1 MGFESLYWIPFLAK
15 LRHDFGIAPERLI
28 PITRGGAAIWYDTPT
43 GVELFAMRTPQDVR
57 VENRLQQQRTGLLK
71 QTHVTPFDRQVLRD
85 VAETLGLRRYHT
97 LHPAWMYQTLEDF
110 WEARRGLTWLQ
121 DRVRFTPLPTF
132 KLDSVTLPP
141 AFIAVRF
148 YFRST
153 LPATPSVVAFAKHAI
168 RRLAQTQPVVILT
181 SGHVLDDHLDYLPKD
196 VPNLTVLSDLIPM
209 TPQDNLAVQAA
220 VLQRALGFV
229 GTYGGM
235 AQLALRL
242 GKPSVSV
249 YDEWHG
255 TAPPHKHLSEALAR
269 QMGVGF
275 NVVRIGDVPQLQAAF
290 PLVTRAA

>member
-1 MGFESLYWIPFLAK
+1 MAK
-15 LRHDFGIAPERLI
+15 FRHDFQIPAERLI
-28 PITRGGAAIWYDTPT
+28 PITRGGAAVWYDTPT
-43 GVELFAMRTPQDVR
+43 GLELFAMRTPQDVR

-71 QTHVTPFDRQVLRD
+71 QMHVTPWDRQVLRD
-85 VAETLGLRRYHT
+85 AADTLGLRRYHT

-110 WEARRGLTWLQ
+110 WDARRGLTWLQ
-121 DRVRFTPLPTF
+121 DRVRFTTLPAF
-132 KLDSVTLPP
+132 QLAGVTLPP
-141 AFIAVRF
+141 AFVAVRY

-153 LPATPSVVAFAKHAI
+153 LPATPTVVAFAKHSI
-168 RRLAQTQPVVILT
+168 QLLAQAQPVVILT
-181 SGHVLDDHLDYLPKD
+181 SGHALDDHLDYVPKD
-196 VPNLTVLSDLIPM
+196 LPNVTVLSDLVSM

-255 TAPPHKHLSEALAR
+255 TAPPHKHLSEALSR

-275 NVVRIGDVPQLQAAF
+275 HVVRIGDVPQLQAAL
-290 PLVTRAA
+290 PRVTRGA